1 MLVVIVLAI
10 VLGFPVAFSL
20 ASIPMIFGL
29 LTKGTRILPLIIV
42 QSFGMLQEYSF
53 VAAPLFI
60 FMGALLEQSGI
71 ADKLYEAFYHLLGR
85 LPGGLALA
93 TIAMAT
99 IFGAYRNRRGRGYY
113 YWSISIAV
121 YAVGDMTSDL
131 SQGQSWLEE
140 DWVLLSP
147 PVSC

>member
-1 MLVVIVLAI
+1 MAYLMLVVIVLAI

-99 IFGAYRNRRGRGYY
+99 IFGACTE
-113 YWSISIAV
+113 S
-121 YAVGDMTSDL
+121 
-131 SQGQSWLEE
+131 
-140 DWVLLSP
+140 
-147 PVSC
+147 